1 MAIGLNLSGS
11 FDIDIKVGHPAD
23 FVVFGNQSG
32 REIGSFRCRKSIQG
46 LVYDA
51 GPGRTTIFNGE
62 VVSSPDQ
69 G

>member
-11 FDIDIKVGHPAD
+11 FDIDIKAGYPAD
-23 FVVFGNQSG
+23 FIVFGNQVG
-32 REIGSFRCRKSIQG
+32 RGSSSFRCRKSIPE

-51 GPGRTTIFNGE
+51 GSDRTTIFNGE

-69 G
+69 R